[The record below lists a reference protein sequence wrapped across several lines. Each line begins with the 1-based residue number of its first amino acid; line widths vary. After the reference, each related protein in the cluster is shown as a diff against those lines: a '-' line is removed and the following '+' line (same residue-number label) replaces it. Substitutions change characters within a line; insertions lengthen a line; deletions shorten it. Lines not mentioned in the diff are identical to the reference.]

1 MSNKK
6 ESRTKQLN
14 LIQLFRG
21 LAAIAVVL
29 FHVDLCSNEKLNT
42 SFFFD
47 LFQSGLSGV
56 DFFFVLSGFVI
67 IYTQHRNFLQQSFTR
82 FKLFLLKRFIRIVPI
97 YWFINLCILLV
108 LFVLPMLE
116 PPNPITPGFTI
127 RSFLLIPQVLPPINN
142 VAWTLTLIVFF
153 YLVFSLN
160 YILPRRIYF
169 AIVATLVFASATQFI
184 SAFVVSPIEYP
195 RWKLIFNS
203 LNLEFLFGCI
213 AAYLVLNYSLKYRK
227 TIFFLSLIAFLLFG
241 FAQTYNFIDE
251 VNIVNILRI
260 NLTID
265 RTIFFGIPCL
275 FLVMGAAAIDI
286 QDGVNIPKVLIYL
299 GNASYSIYLAHSP
312 LVNGLFQV
320 RSLFK
325 FNTIFGSSDILGWL
339 IAIIAIAISCI
350 FYNLIEKPLTSYLR
364 KQLIPRKE

>member
-1 MSNKK
+1 MEKK
-6 ESRTKQLN
+6 EYRAKQLN

-21 LAAIAVVL
+21 LAAIAIVL
-29 FHVDLCSNEKLNT
+29 FHIDLCSNEKLNT
-42 SFFFD
+42 SFFFN

-82 FKLFLLKRFIRIVPI
+82 FKLFLLKRFIRIIPI
-97 YWFINLCILLV
+97 YWFINFCI
-108 LFVLPMLE
+108 LFVLVILPMFE
-116 PPNPITPGFTI
+116 PPNPITLGFTI
-127 RSFLLIPQVLPPINN
+127 RSFLLIPQTLPPINN

-160 YILPRRIYF
+160 YILPRRFYF
-169 AIVATLVFASATQFI
+169 AIAATIVFTSATQFI
-184 SAFVVSPIEYP
+184 NAFVISPIEYP

-203 LNLEFLFGCI
+203 LNLEFVFGCI
-213 AAYLVLNYSLKYRK
+213 AAYIVLNYSLKHRK
-227 TIFFLSLIAFLLFG
+227 TIFFLGLISFLLFG

-251 VNIVNILRI
+251 VNIVNILGI
-260 NLTID
+260 DLAID

-286 QDGVNIPKVLIYL
+286 QESVNIPNLLIYL
-299 GNASYSIYLAHSP
+299 GNASYSIFLAHSP
-312 LVNGLFQV
+312 LVDGLFQV
-320 RSLFK
+320 RSLFG
-325 FNTIFGSSDILGWL
+325 FETTIASSDILGFL
-339 IAIIAIAISCI
+339 IAMIAIAISCI

-364 KQLIPRKE
+364 KQLIPQ